1 MADAAPAETAPAV
14 AAAGLMQIEVVWAE
28 NGEPH
33 SVQLRL
39 PAGASLAQALAAASA
54 QTGQVF
60 ADTQDAG
67 IWGRLRSRSQLLADG
82 DRVELYQPLK
92 VDPKKARRERFAKQG
107 ARGTGLFARRRP
119 QSKAGYGA

>member
-1 MADAAPAETAPAV
+1 MADAAPAVEPA
-14 AAAGLMQIEVVWAE
+14 AELIQIEVVWAQ
-28 NGEPH
+28 NGQPQTL
-33 SVQLRL
+33 QLQL

-60 ADTQDAG
+60 EGAQDAG
-67 IWGRLRSRSQLLADG
+67 VWGRIRPRSQLLADG

>member
-1 MADAAPAETAPAV
+1 MADAVPDTV
-14 AAAGLMQIEVVWAE
+14 LNAALMQIEVVWAQ
-28 NGEPH
+28 NGQPQT
-33 SVQLRL
+33 VQLQL
-39 PAGASLAQALAAASA
+39 PTGASLAQALAVAGT

-60 ADTQDAG
+60 DEAQDAG
-67 IWGRLRSRSQLLADG
+67 VWGRLQPRSQLLADG

-107 ARGTGLFARRRP
+107 ARGTGLFAQRRP

>member
-1 MADAAPAETAPAV
+1 MADTLAGAA
-14 AAAGLMQIEVVWAE
+14 LMQVEVVWAQD
-28 NGEPH
+28 GQPQT
-33 SVQLRL
+33 VQLQL
-39 PAGASLAQALAAASA
+39 PAGASLAHALAAASA
-54 QTGQVF
+54 QSGETF
-60 ADTQDAG
+60 SDAQDAG
-67 IWGRLRSRSQLLADG
+67 IWGRLRPRSQLLADG